1 MDGRCQRDTS
11 EYKLEVCWV
20 ACHGDELPENA
31 VPGGD
36 DVRGDVT
43 YVGRATYA
51 GEVIPGKV
59 VPFHRFCYV
68 AHGGAEHMFRDYQV
82 LVSNG
87 APLAWLPE
95 SNGAVPSGALQGGKS
110 HDGEPLYNGRAKHNG
125 MLTIGKV
132 HPSQRRLYVSFGYK
146 EYSYTEYQV
155 LVCKTIN
162 L

>member
-1 MDGRCQRDTS
+1 MKGGGRKGKFPRVNTS
-11 EYKLEVCWV
+11 SKFCWV

-110 HDGEPLYNGRAKHNG
+110 HDGEPLYIGRAKHKG

-132 HPSQRRLYVSFGYK
+132 HPSQ
-146 EYSYTEYQV
+146 
-155 LVCKTIN
+155 KTP
-162 L
+162 LCPFWLQGVFLH